1 MGCAPRRRRELADTT
16 ESRFWGVL
24 LTQSACRSLTFQ
36 AEAFLGFCAQRAS
49 DSPRRTRARCGPKR
63 RNADRCRH
71 TRRQG
76 GTGALCAPTALR
88 PGSAPSRCHWMR
100 PRQAP
105 LAARR
110 ATPARR
116 AHQSFDSP
124 QGVISLGVHRSPGPV
139 SACAN
144 TLPRDTGLS
153 RNPHETTDRTAD
165 SQPHRFPAD
174 TSLGVPDSADVARLA
189 GIPEVRVESWYGD
202 RLKGRWVGG
211 WTRPLT
217 ISSQCLRTCADL
229 RSCRYAA
236 ARADIACWPLL
247 LACDRDS
254 GR

>member
-1 MGCAPRRRRELADTT
+1 MGCAPCRRRELADTT

-24 LTQSACRSLTFQ
+24 LAQSACRSPTFQ

-71 TRRQG
+71 TGRQG
-76 GTGALCAPTALR
+76 GTGALCAPTAPR

-124 QGVISLGVHRSPGPV
+124 QGVISLGVHRKPWAGVCLREHAATGYRSQQEP
-139 SACAN
+139 A
-144 TLPRDTGLS
+144 RDDGS
-153 RNPHETTDRTAD
+153 D
-165 SQPHRFPAD
+165 
-174 TSLGVPDSADVARLA
+174 GRLA
-189 GIPEVRVESWYGD
+189 AASVPS
-202 RLKGRWVGG
+202 
-211 WTRPLT
+211 
-217 ISSQCLRTCADL
+217 
-229 RSCRYAA
+229 RYVAW
-236 ARADIACWPLL
+236 RA
-247 LACDRDS
+247 
-254 GR
+254 